1 MTDTKSPM
9 STSSASRASS
19 SASSSASNRNATSS
33 GRTRKRV
40 RGPFVVVGLSV
51 LILSV
56 FGFAFGMWWSKREPR
71 GPILAIAPIGDGRV
85 ALLRRGFEERGYIHV
100 VVEEGPKQL
109 WSEALFGVPDAPSIT
124 RFGDHVVL
132 RAREARGHVEIHA
145 FDRTSG
151 VFRWRGG
158 RGTREN
164 AAENR
169 SGLPPFASR
178 SLFATDAHLFV
189 VHGGASPEVVVID
202 LEGTELG
209 RVELDGV
216 APEAADADG
225 ADAEGVSADGSSAGV
240 NADERRAALF
250 DDSLVLTTGDG
261 QLRVIDAQAQVRTLG
276 AITHG
281 WCATEDALYVGDP
294 RGLAVH
300 RAGREAQDVYGDGL
314 PLTVHACAEREA
326 HPGEAW
332 LVVTTPSGER
342 AMQRVGPDGLL
353 GGYAIPAWIGAG
365 ELRIGHERLVA
376 TGDAHDV
383 DVFELGESA
392 ATKVVDGAGEVELVG
407 RAIVVR
413 TGNTIRIGDAEA
425 NVEDARGMVADDTHV
440 MVWSEHE
447 LVRFDTTLRRLD

>member
-1 MTDTKSPM
+1 MTDTKSPL
-9 STSSASRASS
+9 STG
-19 SASSSASNRNATSS
+19 SASSSASHSTATRS

-71 GPILAIAPIGDGRV
+71 GPILAIASIGDGRV

-100 VVEEGPKQL
+100 VVEEGPNQL
-109 WSEALFGVPDAPSIT
+109 WSEALFGVPDEPSIT

-164 AAENR
+164 ATENR
-169 SGLPPFASR
+169 GGLPPFASR

-209 RVELDGV
+209 RVELDAAGSEGV
-216 APEAADADG
+216 ASEG
-225 ADAEGVSADGSSAGV
+225 ASAEGA
-240 NADERRAALF
+240 NANGDERGAALF
-250 DDSLVLTTGDG
+250 DDSLVLATGDG

-281 WCATEDALYVGDP
+281 WCATDGALYVGDP

-300 RAGREAQDVYGDGL
+300 RAGRQAPDVYGDGL

-365 ELRIGHERLVA
+365 EVRIAHEHLVA

-407 RAIVVR
+407 SAIVVR
-413 TGNTIRIGDAEA
+413 TGNTFRIGEAEA
-425 NVEDARGMVADDTHV
+425 SVEDAQGMVTDDQHV
-440 MVWSEHE
+440 MVWSEHD
-447 LVRFDTTLRRLD
+447 LVRFDATLRRLD